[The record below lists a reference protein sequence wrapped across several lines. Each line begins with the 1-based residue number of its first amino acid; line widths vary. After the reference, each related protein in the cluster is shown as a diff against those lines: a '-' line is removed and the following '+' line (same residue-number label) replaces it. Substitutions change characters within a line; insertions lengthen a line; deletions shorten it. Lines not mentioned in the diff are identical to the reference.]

1 MTSWTPSTLAALRD
15 AFSLH
20 LTAGPTGGDAP
31 EVEVG
36 MVLADG
42 ELYVRPQ
49 RGTASRWYRAAIGH
63 GTGRVRVAA
72 ETVAVRFEPAGP
84 GAAAVVD
91 AAYRLKYGAVASFA
105 VTEPARLA
113 TLRITPA

>member
-1 MTSWTPSTLAALRD
+1 MTPWTPSTLAALRD

-20 LTAGPTGGDAP
+20 LAAGPAGPDAP

-49 RGTASRWYRAAIGH
+49 RGTASLWYRAAIGH
-63 GTGRVRVAA
+63 GTGRIRVTG
-72 ETVAVRFEPAGP
+72 ESVAVRIEPAGP
-84 GAAAVVD
+84 EAGATVD
-91 AAYRLKYGAVASFA
+91 AAYRSKYGEVASFA
-105 VTEPARLA
+105 VTETARLA